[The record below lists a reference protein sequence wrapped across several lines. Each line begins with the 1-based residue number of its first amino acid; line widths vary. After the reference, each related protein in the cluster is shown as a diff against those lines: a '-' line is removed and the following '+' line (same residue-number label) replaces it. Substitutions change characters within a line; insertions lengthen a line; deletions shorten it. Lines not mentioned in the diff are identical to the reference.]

1 MTSPW
6 DTALPDVTLAD
17 VLLFAVVNVACIA
30 QAIGFFSRPHNPD
43 WNRGLGVL
51 IMTMAIPAAASALLL
66 VRGGRGWWW
75 LAPASFVAFAAFGLA
90 VDYVLGIPFR
100 QPRQPAILIP
110 YLTLFY
116 GSILAMGLALLPV
129 SRVLWAITGGSAAL
143 LVVATVVAQIR
154 GVG

>member
-1 MTSPW
+1 MSAQW
-6 DTALPDVTLAD
+6 DTALPGVGLAD
-17 VLLFAVVNVACIA
+17 VLVFAVVNVVCIA

-51 IMTMAIPAAASALLL
+51 ILTMAVPATAAAVLAIAE
-66 VRGGRGWWW
+66 GRGWWW
-75 LAPASFVAFAAFGLA
+75 LAPASFVVFAVFELV
-90 VDYVLGIPFR
+90 VDYVAGIQFR
-100 QPRQPAILIP
+100 QPREPLILAP

-116 GSILAMGLALLPV
+116 GSILAMGLWLFPV

-143 LVVATVVAQIR
+143 LIVATVFAQVR